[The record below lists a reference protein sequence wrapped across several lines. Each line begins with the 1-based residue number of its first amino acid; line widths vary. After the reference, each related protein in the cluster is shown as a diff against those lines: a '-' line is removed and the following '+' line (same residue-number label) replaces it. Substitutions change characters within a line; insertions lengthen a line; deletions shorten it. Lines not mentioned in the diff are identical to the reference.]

1 MSTSEK
7 AGRTKPAQNS
17 IPEDLKVKV
26 KSLRCENCSR
36 FLLYY
41 ALVEGTIVVQCRR
54 CHHWNALD
62 AHKVETAAIDK
73 NENKP

>member
-1 MSTSEK
+1 
-7 AGRTKPAQNS
+7 
-17 IPEDLKVKV
+17 
-26 KSLRCENCSR
+26 
-36 FLLYY
+36 LYY

-62 AHKVETAAIDK
+62 AHKVETDAIDK